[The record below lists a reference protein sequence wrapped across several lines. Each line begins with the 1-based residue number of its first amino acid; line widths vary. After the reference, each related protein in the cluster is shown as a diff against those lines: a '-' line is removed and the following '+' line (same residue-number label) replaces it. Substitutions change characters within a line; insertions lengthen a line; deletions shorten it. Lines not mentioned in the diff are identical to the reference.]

1 MKVTPIAVDPAA
13 VFVDMPAPEGT
24 QVRMGCIRFRA
35 GERVPENGCSLHE
48 QGEYSYVMTGSLTVT
63 SGGVTTTARAGDL
76 ISIPPGESHFTQV
89 ESDSSVVYL
98 LIG

>member
-1 MKVTPIAVDPAA
+1 MKITPIEVEPAA
-13 VFVDMPAPEGT
+13 AFLDMRVPGGT

-35 GERVPENGCSLHE
+35 GERVPASGSSQHE
-48 QGEYSYVMTGSLTVT
+48 QGEYSYVLSGSLTVS
-63 SGGVTTTARAGDL
+63 SGGVTQMAQAGDL

-89 ESDSSVVYL
+89 ESDSAVIYL

>member
-1 MKVTPIAVDPAA
+1 MKVTPIEVDPAA
-13 VFVDMPAPEGT
+13 VFLDMQVPAGT

-35 GERVPENGCSLHE
+35 GERIPASGSSLHE
-48 QGEYSYVMTGSLTVT
+48 QGEYSYVVTGSLEVN
-63 SGGVTTTARAGDL
+63 SGGVTQVARAGDL

-89 ESDSSVVYL
+89 ESDSSVIYL